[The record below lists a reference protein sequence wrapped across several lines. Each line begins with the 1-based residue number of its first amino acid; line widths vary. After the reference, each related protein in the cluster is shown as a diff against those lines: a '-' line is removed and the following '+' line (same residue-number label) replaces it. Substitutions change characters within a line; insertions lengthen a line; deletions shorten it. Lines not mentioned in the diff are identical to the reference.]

1 MQQAQ
6 APLLLSIEE
15 QNQVAMRVGS
25 QGEILFFNARTG
37 VELKRVALPLPAGS
51 EIRSIAQDQP
61 GSPTVA
67 LGLSNGQVL
76 VFQHTYKVTYPDN
89 KKTITPE
96 IAFPYGETPISLDPQ
111 ARPLDHVSIN
121 AGDDSLLLAGSVDRQ
136 LLLLSMTRE
145 ENMLTGESTLD
156 QERIELPQIAEP
168 VKAIYLDPRKQ
179 WLYVINGRAT
189 ADVFDLHSP
198 VSYTHLTLPTIA

>member
-6 APLLLSIEE
+6 VPLLLSIEE
-15 QNQVAMRVGS
+15 QNQVAMRVGG
-25 QGEILFFNARTG
+25 QGEILFFNAKTG

-96 IAFPYGETPISLDPQ
+96 IAFPYGETRS
-111 ARPLDHVSIN
+111 VSIRR
-121 AGDDSLLLAGSVDRQ
+121 AARW
-136 LLLLSMTRE
+136 SM
-145 ENMLTGESTLD
+145 
-156 QERIELPQIAEP
+156 
-168 VKAIYLDPRKQ
+168 
-179 WLYVINGRAT
+179 
-189 ADVFDLHSP
+189 
-198 VSYTHLTLPTIA
+198 